1 METTSISLLE
11 RLRQPLDQEA
21 WERFVKLYTP
31 IMNHWARRLGCQ
43 GQDADDLVQDV
54 FAHLVR
60 KLPEFHYD
68 RRKSFRGWLWT
79 VTLNK
84 RRQQKRQRAAA
95 DEASGADAL
104 AHLEDP
110 AGPDAVENAEYREYL
125 VGRALQL
132 MQSEFR
138 PTTWKACWQLIVVG
152 RPAAAVAAEL
162 GIGIDAVYAAK
173 SRVLRRLRAELDGLL
188 G

>member
-11 RLRQPLDQEA
+11 QLRKPLDQEA
-21 WERFVKLYTP
+21 WERFVRLYTP
-31 IMNHWARRLGCQ
+31 LMNHWARRLNGQ
-43 GQDADDLVQDV
+43 GQDAEDLVQDV
-54 FAHLVR
+54 FALLVR
-60 KLPEFHYD
+60 KLPEFRYN

-84 RRQQKRQRAAA
+84 WRQKRRQRAVAEA
-95 DEASGADAL
+95 ASGPDAL
-104 AHLEDP
+104 ALLEDP

-138 PTTWKACWQLIVVG
+138 PTTWKACWQLIVAG
-152 RPAAAVAAEL
+152 RPAEEVAAEL
-162 GIGIDAVYAAK
+162 GMGIDAVYAAK
-173 SRVLRRLRAELDGLL
+173 SRVLRRLRRELEGLID
-188 G
+188 